1 VSQHQPARVRPSR
14 TLCEIKKAT
23 LTENNVKTRHHRSI
37 AILAA
42 AALSLLVGGKAGAE
56 DIVVTN
62 FGVSANGMPYAVAL
76 DKGFFKAEGIKVD
89 NIITSAGGGTTLRNM
104 LAANVGFAEINPAAT
119 SAAILQGVELV
130 IIAETVYTVAEF
142 AWITKKDS
150 PVKTI
155 AELKGKK
162 LGFINPRGTSVA
174 INNILLEKGGLKNN
188 EVEHVRTGG
197 FGEGLTALDLG
208 SIDATPITEPLW
220 SKFADKYRVLA
231 KAADIMPP
239 MNNVVAVTLAGVAKE
254 KAEFNK
260 AVLRA
265 RRKALD
271 FMISNPDEAGDIIA
285 KHYNLEPAIARASLK
300 NLLAQKTDGVPYW
313 SHGQIRLNGLKAMI
327 AAQTAVGAISGPIDI
342 EKHIDT
348 SYLPDDL
355 KPIVR

>member
-1 VSQHQPARVRPSR
+1 MKRGYQ
-14 TLCEIKKAT
+14 
-23 LTENNVKTRHHRSI
+23 
-37 AILAA
+37 AIGAVGAA
-42 AALSLLVGGKAGAE
+42 AFALLIGAKANAE

-76 DKGFFKAEGIKVD
+76 EKGFFKDEGIKVD
-89 NIITSAGGGTTLRNM
+89 NVITSAGGGTTLRNM
-104 LAANVGFAEINPAAT
+104 LAANVAFAEINPAAT
-119 SAAILQGVELV
+119 SAAILQGVELQ

-142 AWITKKDS
+142 AWIVKKDS
-150 PVKTI
+150 PIKTI

-208 SIDATPITEPLW
+208 AIDATPITEPLW

-239 MNNVVAVTLAGVAKE
+239 MNNVVAVTLKE
-254 KAEFNK
+254 KAAANANFIK
-260 AVLRA
+260 AVIRA
-265 RRKALD
+265 RRNAVD
-271 FMISNPDEAGDIIA
+271 FMISNPDEAGNMIA
-285 KHYNLEPAIARASLK
+285 KHYNLEPAVARASLK

-313 SHGQIRLNGLKAMI
+313 SAGQIRLNGLKAMI

-355 KPIVR
+355 KPIIR